1 YYKNI
6 NKVLNTIR
14 IASLLLNIS
23 KYKFNITFIK
33 YLGFIIKVEKGL
45 YINFKKVKAI
55 KK

>member
-6 NKVLNTIR
+6 NKVLNI
-14 IASLLLNIS
+14 IKVASLSLNIS

-33 YLGFIIKVEKGL
+33 YLDFIIKVGKNL
-45 YINFKKVKAI
+45 YINFKKVKVI